1 LTDDELAILLT
12 LAAPIAHDQRPG
24 FVEAVV
30 FELRAHGGKLRPQLQ
45 RRFLIR
51 RTAD

>member
-1 LTDDELAILLT
+1 LTDDEPAILLT

-30 FELRAHGGKLRPQLQ
+30 LELRAHGGSFGRQLQ